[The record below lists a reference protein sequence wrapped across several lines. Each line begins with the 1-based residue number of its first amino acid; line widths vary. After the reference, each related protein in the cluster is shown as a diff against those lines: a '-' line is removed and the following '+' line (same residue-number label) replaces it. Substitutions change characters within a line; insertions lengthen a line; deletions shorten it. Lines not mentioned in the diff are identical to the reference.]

1 MDWSKDNS
9 GNSTDAGVV
18 DMTEIQNRVRFAPLS
33 QIEGYWNALRGTRMM
48 PQRSE
53 IDPRGLKGALEFCF
67 VLERIA
73 PGLARLRVAG
83 SHLGDLMG
91 MEVRGMPISAF
102 LTTDSREEFG
112 KALEEVFET
121 PSVATIELTAE
132 TGYGRPEMMARMV
145 LMPVRSDLGDASR
158 ILGGFI
164 TDGEIGRSPR
174 RFTVEKIRLA
184 PIHGTDAPRK
194 TEKLPLAPDAF
205 SSKEQKFTAHPVT
218 FGRRSSDMM
227 DRRKSDIP
235 FGRRAGDPEH
245 NRRASDQQ
253 PGMAEAA
260 TTFEQ
265 PLDGVP
271 YLRVVK

>member
-1 MDWSKDNS
+1 MDWSKDKT
-9 GNSTDAGVV
+9 GDKADAGVV
-18 DMTEIQNRVRFAPLS
+18 DMTEIHSRVRFSPLS
-33 QIEGYWNALRGTRMM
+33 QIEGYWNALRGTRLM

-53 IDPRGLKGALEFCF
+53 IDPRGLKGALEYCF

-121 PSVATIELTAE
+121 PCVATIELSAE
-132 TGYGRPEMMARMV
+132 TGYGRPEMKARMV

-158 ILGGFI
+158 ILGGFV
-164 TDGEIGRSPR
+164 TDGEVGRSPR
-174 RFTVEKIRLA
+174 RFTVSKINLA
-184 PIHGTDAPRK
+184 QIHGTDAPRK
-194 TEKLPLAPDAF
+194 TEKLPLKPDAF
-205 SSKEQKFTAHPVT
+205 SSKEFDFKPHPVT
-218 FGRRSSDMM
+218 FGRRNNDMM
-227 DRRKSDIP
+227 DRRTADIP
-235 FGRRAGDPEH
+235 FGRRTGDQEH
-245 NRRASDQQ
+245 NRRASDKTQ
-253 PGMAEAA
+253 GMAEASA
-260 TTFEQ
+260 TFEQ